1 MFRRMIGAVVV
12 FGICVGT
19 LSAFEVL
26 AARGHNHD
34 FLLRIDVLEHGLE
47 LKRR

>member
-1 MFRRMIGAVVV
+1 MIGAVVV

-26 AARGHNHD
+26 AVLKKIDFAITGHATRD
-34 FLLRIDVLEHGLE
+34 GQ
-47 LKRR
+47 